1 MSHTCGQSVKCNKL
15 NRTAPR
21 GLLPNRPLLVKA
33 NVEILYFES
42 CPIWQETQAP
52 VERVASDLPIELDL
66 RLVELADANATVEH
80 RFLGSPSVRA
90 NGSDVEPGAATRA
103 RSTPRLDMGRSEGDL
118 IRCRPDADVAGLPIA
133 RQRACGL
140 VFHPESNGLALL

>member
-1 MSHTCGQSVKCNKL
+1 MPLPFPLFVLRVQHTWTLAPNVRLETPETFSLSLRGFLPSRAAAGMSHTCGQSVKCNKL

-103 RSTPRLDMGRSEGDL
+103 
-118 IRCRPDADVAGLPIA
+118 
-133 RQRACGL
+133 
-140 VFHPESNGLALL
+140 